1 MKDMKEDLKKVL
13 KKLTSRKF
21 IAMLLG
27 VSLGCAMVF
36 GVDGE
41 EITTVAGAVT
51 SVLSLIYYMFTE
63 GKIDRTALLIAEQN
77 KEEGGQD
84 RELLLEELFSE

>member
-1 MKDMKEDLKKVL
+1 MKEQFKKIL

-27 VSLGCAMVF
+27 VALGCAMVF

-41 EITTVAGAVT
+41 EVSTVAGAMT
-51 SVLSLIYYMFTE
+51 SVVSLIYYMFTE
-63 GKIDRTALLIAEQN
+63 GKIDRTALLVTEQ
-77 KEEGGQD
+77 KEEEACED
-84 RELLLEELFSE
+84 SEMLIKELFKGQ